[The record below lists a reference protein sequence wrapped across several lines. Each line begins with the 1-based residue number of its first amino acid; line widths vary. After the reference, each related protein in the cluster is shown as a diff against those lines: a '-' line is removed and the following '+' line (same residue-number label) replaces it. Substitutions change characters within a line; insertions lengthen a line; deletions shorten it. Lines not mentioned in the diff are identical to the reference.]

1 MLIHEH
7 IESPRTNRPPSPTV
21 DTATSSPEPGL
32 NPPPV
37 SLSGDV
43 PLSQPLDQVL
53 AIARRVGV
61 PQFPPEPL
69 ATSLVDQLEQAHRCP
84 QHPSRAPD
92 STSDQASLS
101 TVSAWACPDVLS
113 QPTMAQYGVD
123 WNALFPVEQRRK
135 VFTGLVDSPPAPPG
149 EPAPPSPPVNLDLE
163 SDNIGDA
170 EIFEVWL
177 DVDSAGGLASSLA
190 IAREGIVWKAGRAAV
205 SNLQSSLHLD
215 YLPVRWYDPSS
226 GRHRTRHRPVHQI
239 PHLPFGE
246 LAGFREIEL
255 YLIFPGLYD
264 PTRDHWVI
272 TREEYETWTNQIFIP
287 SLDKIYPGATV
298 QHLPS
303 SAEHIRLNGTAAAVE
318 GRARGMPDASY
329 TQDFHYLLQA
339 DLLPALWNAIQAR
352 STEAGLTHFQG
363 ASILLTAK
371 NLKLSTRARTWAQS
385 RDLFFQKWNRAINA
399 AYLQQDFYDIAK
411 EVIPCLPATGQGD
424 HPASA
429 LTLSWRRCC
438 LDDFCCWLAQSAAAS
453 GAQSD
458 GSSSPAAAE
467 PLPEPTGQTGS
478 SHDSQS
484 DESSPEGEPAVT
496 EPSLEE
502 RPRWRREFYPQ
513 SLTRDQVSLTIAP
526 FIRSPLR
533 KRGLLYAQLY
543 NTSKEIFAAGNAYPF
558 GNPRLDTL
566 ALDPSMLRSWQH
578 VGGAVSHSPL
588 ALIRAYL
595 HTKQRCHTALQG
607 CRSRSYGTREEYRVT
622 GAVLEAMDEILQ
634 QRQLAHV
641 PFQVPQGPRPFFAHP
656 TPLIQDWWRWNI
668 NKLCLGFEM
677 TYSLRDRT
685 LVHWEHTRVMMMF
698 LKCLGFA
705 YGGQGKHPRQSLGL
719 WIDQRHQPPS
729 DGSDTEQVQEGM
741 GMGDRLEG
749 SGYAWLADKVDW
761 AIMVFRPFC
770 RRHMVFNTPSVQ
782 SAYHG
787 RYQEVK
793 EAKAEFLLFHDITLR
808 LHEHLPDPDRSAL
821 LLQLLCDLCLRAF
834 RQEVFRHL
842 AYRKTTQPLQSR
854 QIAAARSG
862 NIPLTST
869 GVRSIF
875 ESGIFEDDLHF
886 AHKAYIKVTH
896 IDTLFVWLWGWD
908 GDGNQGDWPR
918 KHWEYKPYRILYRQC
933 YGIIA
938 QTHGMRQA
946 RAWRQLVKDTWI
958 RTHWILPYPGNEA
971 FWSRTRDGKLQTW
984 SSIHLG
990 VMAFYQRQGSGSPSF
1005 SSDNWDTLPVTGWEC
1020 GTTACPFQITLPI
1033 IPEDLAPVLAVIE
1046 PSPSTIPRP
1055 EIPLPHRGMRDTALL
1070 QYLRKITPA
1079 HRELRSFCRRKETNE
1094 DEVHGDPKWLQRH
1107 LVHHLRAS
1115 IVALQQEIT
1124 SLDHPIIG
1132 SRWRA
1137 RSRPS
1142 QESLGGLAPQLDDE
1156 DSDSYN
1162 YRAHRERLNRRLR
1175 RMRNRLQEAERVLAV
1190 CRDAQLIITRHRPS
1204 KEGPLKGMDQE
1215 TWKRE
1220 HARYEEAL
1228 RQQSLS
1234 RRTLKSISKHSVG
1247 PWF

>member
-1 MLIHEH
+1 MTI
-7 IESPRTNRPPSPTV
+7 IDSPQTYRPPTVETVPPSPELGPSPSPLHPTGE
-21 DTATSSPEPGL
+21 TLSPE
-32 NPPPV
+32 
-37 SLSGDV
+37 
-43 PLSQPLDQVL
+43 PLDQVP
-53 AIARRVGV
+53 AIALSAGV
-61 PQFPPEPL
+61 NQLPPGPL
-69 ATSLVDQLEQAHRCP
+69 AAALVDQFEQAYRCQ
-84 QHPSRAPD
+84 QHPSAPPLA
-92 STSDQASLS
+92 SASNQASLS
-101 TVSAWACPDVLS
+101 MISGWSCPDVLS
-113 QPTMAQYGVD
+113 QPTIAQYGVD
-123 WNALFPVEQRRK
+123 WNTLFPNEQRRK
-135 VFTGLVDSPPAPPG
+135 VFTGLPDDHPTSLV
-149 EPAPPSPPVNLDLE
+149 EPSPPTPPISLDLE
-163 SDNIGDA
+163 SDNIGNA
-170 EIFEVWL
+170 ENFEVWL
-177 DVDSAGGLASSLA
+177 DIDSAGGFASSLA
-190 IAREGIVWKAGRAAV
+190 VAREGIAWKAGRDAI
-205 SNLQSSLHLD
+205 SNLRSSLHLD
-215 YLPVRWYDPSS
+215 YLPVRWYDSS
-226 GRHRTRHRPVHQI
+226 SRRHRSRHRPVHQI

-246 LAGFREIEL
+246 LAGFREVEL
-255 YLIFPGLYD
+255 YLIFPRLYD

-272 TREEYETWTNQIFIP
+272 TLEEYEVWTNRIFMP
-287 SLDKIYPGATV
+287 SLGKVYPNATV
-298 QHLPS
+298 QHMPS
-303 SAEHIRLNGTAAAVE
+303 SAQHIRLNGTAAAVE
-318 GRARGMPDASY
+318 GRAHRAPDISY
-329 TQDFHYLLQA
+329 TQNLHYPLQA
-339 DLLPALWNAIQAR
+339 ELLPALWDEIQACT
-352 STEAGLTHFQG
+352 TETGLTQFQD
-363 ASILLTAK
+363 ALIVLTAK
-371 NLKLSTRARTWAQS
+371 NLKLSTRGRTWIQA
-385 RDLFFQKWNRAINA
+385 RDLFFRRWNRAINA
-399 AYLQQDFYDIAK
+399 AFLQQDFYDIAK
-411 EVIPCLPATGQGD
+411 EVVPARPTTAQEDTLDLP
-424 HPASA
+424 

-438 LDDFCCWLAQSAAAS
+438 LDGFCRWLAQRAAAP
-453 GAQSD
+453 GPLRD
-458 GSSSPAAAE
+458 ESSSPAASESRIDPIE
-467 PLPEPTGQTGS
+467 PS
-478 SHDSQS
+478 SNPDDDQS
-484 DESSPEGEPAVT
+484 DESSTEEELAAAEPPV
-496 EPSLEE
+496 EE
-502 RPRWRREFYPQ
+502 RPAWRQEFYPQ
-513 SLTRDQVSLTIAP
+513 SLTRDQGSLTMAP
-526 FIRSPLR
+526 FTRSPLR
-533 KRGLLYAQLY
+533 KRGLFYGQLY
-543 NTSKEIFAAGNAYPF
+543 NTSKEIFAAGNVYPF
-558 GNPRLDTL
+558 ANQRLDTL

-578 VGGAVSHSPL
+578 VGGAVSQSPL
-588 ALIRAYL
+588 ALIRAYI

-622 GAVLEAMDEILQ
+622 GAVLMAMDEILQ
-634 QRQLAHV
+634 QRRLAHL
-641 PFQVPQGPRPFFAHP
+641 PLPAPQGPHPFFAHP
-656 TPLIQDWWRWNI
+656 TLLIQDWWRWNI

-677 TYSLRDRT
+677 TYSLQDRT
-685 LVHWEHTRVMMMF
+685 VVHWEHTRVMMMF

-705 YGGQGKHPRQSLGL
+705 YGGQGKHLRQSLGL
-719 WIDQRHQPPS
+719 WIDRRHRPPLE
-729 DGSDTEQVQEGM
+729 GSDTEQVQEGM
-741 GMGDRLEG
+741 GMGSRLEE

-761 AIMVFRPFC
+761 AVMVFRPCC

-808 LHEHLPDPDRSAL
+808 LHEHRPDPDRSAL

-842 AYRKTTQPLQSR
+842 AYRKTTQPLHSR
-854 QIAAARSG
+854 RIAVARSG

-869 GVRSIF
+869 GIQSVF
-875 ESGIFEDDLHF
+875 ESGILEDDLHF

-896 IDTLFVWLWGWD
+896 MDTLFVWLWGWD

-918 KHWEYKPYRILYRQC
+918 KHWEFKPYRILYRQC

-958 RTHWILPYPGNEA
+958 RTHWILPYPSNEA

-990 VMAFYQRQGSGSPSF
+990 VMAFYQRQDSRAPSF
-1005 SSDNWDTLPVTGWEC
+1005 SPDNWDTLPVTGWEC
-1020 GTTACPFQITLPI
+1020 GTTTCPFQITLPI

-1079 HRELRSFCRRKETNE
+1079 HRELRSFCRRKEANE
-1094 DEVHGDPKWLQRH
+1094 DEVHGDPQWLQRH

-1142 QESLGGLAPQLDDE
+1142 QEGLGRLAPQLDDE

-1162 YRAHRERLNRRLR
+1162 YRSHRERLNRRLR
-1175 RMRNRLQEAERVLAV
+1175 RMRNRLQEAERALAV
-1190 CRDAQLIITRHRPS
+1190 FQDAQSIIIRHRPS
-1204 KEGPLKGMDQE
+1204 KEGPLKGMDQA

-1228 RQQSLS
+1228 RQQRLS